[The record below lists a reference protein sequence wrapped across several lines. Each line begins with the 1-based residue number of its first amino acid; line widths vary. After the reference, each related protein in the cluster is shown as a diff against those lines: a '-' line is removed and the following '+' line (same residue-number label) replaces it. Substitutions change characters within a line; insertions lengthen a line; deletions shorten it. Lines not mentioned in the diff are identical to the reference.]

1 MAKPK
6 RPDLQPVRGK
16 STPRYHPD
24 GCLNVGNKQ
33 RMLRTLTDVEDCR
46 ICQSATFCAAA
57 ISRAL
62 PFAADALPARRARR
76 SG

>member
-1 MAKPK
+1 MAKLNA
-6 RPDLQPVRGK
+6 PDLQPVRGK

-24 GCLNVGNKQ
+24 GVINVGNKQ
-33 RMLRTLTDVEDCR
+33 RMLSTLTDIEDAA

-62 PFAADALPARRARR
+62 PSPPDALPARRARR